1 MNFKKTKLFWKMD
14 VTSRHIHGVLYDDNV
29 EYYTFLRKCRN
40 EGYKQV
46 IITTEIMIQIIR
58 YACLEKGQ
66 SIYKIEFVEED
77 SELESEINAILQNM
91 AKKPAYLTVLLDK
104 LKFLSESSSI
114 DIKRI
119 YVKGMYKNKDTAVEN
134 YFVQSNGIIG
144 VNEESFSKVSTEL
157 SALVEGCL
165 S

>member
-1 MNFKKTKLFWKMD
+1 MIFIKTKLFWKID
-14 VTSRHIHGVLYDDNV
+14 ATSRHIHCVSYDDNV

-46 IITTEIMIQIIR
+46 IITTEIMVQIIR
-58 YACLEKGQ
+58 YACLEKSQ
-66 SIYKIEFVEED
+66 IVYKIEFVEED
-77 SELESEINAILQNM
+77 SELESEINAILQTM
-91 AKKPAYLTVLLDK
+91 AKKPAYLTILLDK
-104 LKFLSESSSI
+104 LNFLSESSSI

-119 YVKGMYKNKDTAVEN
+119 YVKGMYENKDTVVDN
-134 YFVQSNGIIG
+134 YFIQSNGIIG